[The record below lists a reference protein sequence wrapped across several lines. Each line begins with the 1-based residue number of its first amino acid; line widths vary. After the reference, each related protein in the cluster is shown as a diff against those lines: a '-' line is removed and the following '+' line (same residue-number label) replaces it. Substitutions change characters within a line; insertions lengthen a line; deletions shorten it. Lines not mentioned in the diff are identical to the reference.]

1 MPVSEM
7 NIRCCSVAKSCPTL
21 CIPMDCSTPGSSSL
35 SPSVCSDSCPLSQ
48 WCYPTISSSAAP
60 SPFAANLSQHQVL
73 FQWVG
78 SAEINMDKLKRNLMC
93 YSLLISCM
101 ILDKLFLLYP
111 VELSQRVFMRIK
123 GVSVQKMLKAK
134 SLILKVLCTKKKLLL
149 LFPFC

>member
-1 MPVSEM
+1 
-7 NIRCCSVAKSCPTL
+7 
-21 CIPMDCSTPGSSSL
+21 
-35 SPSVCSDSCPLSQ
+35 
-48 WCYPTISSSAAP
+48 
-60 SPFAANLSQHQVL
+60 
-73 FQWVG
+73 
-78 SAEINMDKLKRNLMC
+78 MDKLKRNLMC

-134 SLILKVLCTKKKLLL
+134 SLIFKVLCTKKKLLL